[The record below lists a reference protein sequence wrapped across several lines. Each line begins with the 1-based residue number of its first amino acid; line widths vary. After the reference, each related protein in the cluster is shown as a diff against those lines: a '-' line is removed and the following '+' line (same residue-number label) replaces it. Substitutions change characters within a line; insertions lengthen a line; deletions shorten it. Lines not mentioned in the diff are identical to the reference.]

1 MGREARPVV
10 LLLGWLGSKEQYVK
24 KYRALWEGLGAQVF
38 QHQPSILQT
47 ALPGVAD
54 RALLRL
60 MSDISSR
67 YSTLR
72 ATSGEAPPVLV
83 HAMSNAGF
91 VAFGTMLHLTSLANP
106 AALPRGAPGSPAA
119 SLKPQL
125 QTDWKSAPGAGGG
138 AGPSQDGWQ
147 AGSPRQA
154 ATRSGEDGESS
165 GGLCVSGSGSQGDVL
180 SGFKQV
186 LHHTQGIVLDSAPSQ
201 ATAHIWSRGVL
212 AAVLAQPVQ
221 EVEES
226 HPMLLR
232 NLHSL
237 AERYFMLPQ
246 VARRMREVR
255 HAWQH
260 HVPPCPQLYLYSKS
274 DALIPYQHIELFME
288 QQEAHGVCVH
298 HHRWDDTAHC
308 EHMRKHPEQYR
319 SLVRSFSEHCLHGQ
333 GPPKNWI

>member
-1 MGREARPVV
+1 MN
-10 LLLGWLGSKEQYVK
+10 LQ
-24 KYRALWEGLGAQVF
+24 GLGAQVF

-186 LHHTQGIVLDSAPSQ
+186 LHHTQGIVLDSGKQSARQLHCTRLICWLKSYWAGGRPGSSRDVLRAPPYSIRQ
-201 ATAHIWSRGVL
+201 CGHRLCLCTL
-212 AAVLAQPVQ
+212 A
-221 EVEES
+221 
-226 HPMLLR
+226 
-232 NLHSL
+232 
-237 AERYFMLPQ
+237 
-246 VARRMREVR
+246 
-255 HAWQH
+255 
-260 HVPPCPQLYLYSKS
+260 
-274 DALIPYQHIELFME
+274 
-288 QQEAHGVCVH
+288 
-298 HHRWDDTAHC
+298 
-308 EHMRKHPEQYR
+308 
-319 SLVRSFSEHCLHGQ
+319 FSV
-333 GPPKNWI
+333 WA